1 MQEHIKFNILNFNWP
16 RKLLT
21 FYVSLNKTQ
30 EADTIHHRKFPST
43 ITDVFSNEELE
54 EAEEIYTTFTT
65 PTEGFKTLK
74 VDCSNYNLNLYK
86 QFLNAQIKKHFD
98 ALNIVNRKNRILK
111 DRQVWVI
118 DKNAY
123 HKDYHYYDKFSLK
136 IQFTEVSDYPELVV
150 SFDGTSKILK
160 KSVQELEN
168 THLVTTAIF
177 KNQVVNLQMDTDTPQ
192 KEAFYNSLILEEL
205 LPILNRGLQRDLNIP
220 FELKKTKNRYTKYL
234 KKIEDFTKEY
244 LFTESFKQICDFRS
258 QEFIDAPLNRI
269 GHIDKEKGLLEYG
282 KDPQGNKQT
291 GITPKLELNRYRP
304 YFRPPNPNIKFFF
317 IYHKEHQPVIKKLWG
332 YLKDGTGNYYKG
344 LKSFIDIPVNS
355 APNHFIEFENKE
367 NPIDEIEQKFNKL
380 EWDESVAYLAFYISP
395 YTRFE
400 SNPQLKKIYY
410 QVKELCLDEGIMT
423 QAIDFE
429 DLQRNITNYQ
439 WHLNNI
445 SLAIHAKLGGK
456 PWKLAVTEKKELVIG
471 VGAFTNQDHKHR
483 YVASAFSFQNNGIFN
498 KFDCFS
504 KNETHLL
511 AGSIINTIRTFF
523 NQSEADKIVIHFY
536 KEMSKKEMQP
546 ILEGMHKLNL
556 ENKPIYIL
564 NINKTETKDIIAYD
578 TDFTDNLMPYCGTF
592 VRLGERK
599 FLLFNNGRFE
609 EERFFDSDGFPFP
622 IKVSMSSPNEDA
634 FEDDNIITELL
645 TQVFQFSRLYWKS
658 LKPQN
663 VPITIRYPEMVAQL
677 VPRFQNDIK
686 EEAKSKLW
694 FL

>member
-1 MQEHIKFNILNFNWP
+1 MQEHLKFNILSFNWP

-21 FYVSLNKTQ
+21 FYVSLNKVDGV
-30 EADTIHHRKFPST
+30 DTIHHRKFPST
-43 ITDVFSNEELE
+43 ITEVFSNEELE
-54 EAEEIYTTFTT
+54 EAEEIYTTFTK
-65 PTEGFKTLK
+65 PREGFKPLK
-74 VDCSNYNLNLYK
+74 VDCNNYNLNLYK
-86 QFLNAQIKKHFD
+86 QFLNAQIKEHFD
-98 ALNIVNRKNRILK
+98 SLNIVNRKNGVLK
-111 DRQVWVI
+111 DRQVWVLSK
-118 DKNAY
+118 DEY
-123 HKDYHYYDKFSLK
+123 HKDYHYYDKFTLK
-136 IQFTEVSDYPELVV
+136 IQIAEVSDHPELVV
-150 SFDGTSKILK
+150 AFDGTSKILK

-168 THLVTTAIF
+168 THLVTKAIF
-177 KNQVVNLQMDTDTPQ
+177 RNQIVNFQMETDTPQ

-205 LPILNRGLQRDLNIP
+205 LPILNRELQRDLNIP
-220 FELKKTKNRYTKYL
+220 FELKKTKNRYIKYL
-234 KKIEDFTKEY
+234 KKIQDFTKEY
-244 LFTESFKQICDFRS
+244 LLIDSFKQICDFRS
-258 QEFIDAPLNRI
+258 EEFIDAPLNRI

-282 KDPQGNKQT
+282 KDAQGNKQT

-317 IYHKEHQPVIKKLWG
+317 IYHKDHEATIKKLWG
-332 YLKDGTGNYYKG
+332 YLKNGTGNYYKG

-367 NPIDEIEQKFNKL
+367 NLISEIEQKLNEL
-380 EWDESVAYLAFYISP
+380 EWDTSVAYLAFYISP
-395 YTRFE
+395 FTRFE
-400 SNPQLKKIYY
+400 SNPQLKNIYY

-429 DLQRNITNYQ
+429 DLQRNIGNYQ

-504 KNETHLL
+504 KNETDLL
-511 AGSIINTIRTFF
+511 AGSIITAIRKFF
-523 NQSEADKIVIHFY
+523 TQSEADKIVIHFY
-536 KEMSKKEMQP
+536 KEMSKREMQP

-564 NINKTETKDIIAYD
+564 NINKTESKDIIAYD
-578 TDFTDNLMPYCGTF
+578 TDFVNNLMPYSGTF

-609 EERFFDSDGFPFP
+609 EQRFFDSDGFPFP

-634 FEDDNIITELL
+634 FDDDNIITELL

-686 EEAKSKLW
+686 EEAKNKLW

>member
-65 PTEGFKTLK
+65 PTEGFKPLK
-74 VDCSNYNLNLYK
+74 VDCNNYNLNLYK

-98 ALNIVNRKNRILK
+98 GLDIINRKNRILK
-111 DRQVWVI
+111 DRQVWVL

-160 KSVQELEN
+160 KPIQELEN
-168 THLVTTAIF
+168 IHLVTTAIF
-177 KNQVVNLQMDTDTPQ
+177 KNQVVNLQMQTDTTE
-192 KEAFYNSLILEEL
+192 KLAFYNSLVLEEL
-205 LPILNRGLQRDLNIP
+205 LPILNRDLQRDLNIP

-317 IYHKEHQPVIKKLWG
+317 IHHKEHQPVIKKLWG
-332 YLKDGTGNYYKG
+332 YLKDGTGYNYKG
-344 LKSFIDIPVNS
+344 LKKFIDIPVNS

-380 EWDESVAYLAFYISP
+380 EWEESVAYLAFYISP

-400 SNPQLKKIYY
+400 SNPQLKNIYY

-429 DLQRNITNYQ
+429 DLQRNISNYQ

-445 SLAIHAKLGGK
+445 SLAVHAKLGGK

-504 KNETHLL
+504 KNETDLL
-511 AGSIINTIRTFF
+511 AGSIITAIRKFF
-523 NQSEADKIVIHFY
+523 TQSEADKIVIHFY
-536 KEMSKKEMQP
+536 KEMSKREMQP

-564 NINKTETKDIIAYD
+564 NINKTESKDIIAYD
-578 TDFTDNLMPYCGTF
+578 TDFENNLMPYSGTF

-609 EERFFDSDGFPFP
+609 NERFFDSDGFPFP

-634 FEDDNIITELL
+634 FDDDNIITELL

-686 EEAKSKLW
+686 EEAKNKLW